1 MSRAD
6 PISAR
11 APVWVGSVSAAILM
25 IGFGVWAAAVPIDGA
40 VLATGEVDTSSNR
53 RFIQHSEGG
62 MVAEVA
68 VREGQEVVAG
78 QVLIRL
84 QDPNVEMQ
92 WDLVTGQLEE
102 ARARSLRLT
111 AERDDTDWPSMP
123 EVPLAQGSEVMAAQR
138 RLFDARR
145 EAQGRQLEQLS
156 DRQAQTEAQIL
167 GLGAQDEA
175 MVLEAALLA
184 AELAQQRD
192 LQDRGLT
199 QMSRVTALEREAV
212 RLEGR
217 RAALSARASELRGL
231 VADIGHQIE
240 ALRASR
246 RDEAIGLLA
255 ETGAQLVELTA
266 RRAALAERRALLQI
280 RTPVAG
286 VIYGM
291 VPMADGM
298 VLRPGEPLMQVLER
312 SQTPRLTFR
321 VRPQDIDDV
330 HVGQVATVQFPGMD
344 ATLSGLDA
352 VVTAISAATFS
363 DDRTGVPFF
372 RVDMELTPDA
382 LRTIQ
387 DLPVLPGLSAQA
399 FLSTGARTPLAY
411 FLSPIAEQFNRAMR
425 DP

>member
-1 MSRAD
+1 
-6 PISAR
+6 
-11 APVWVGSVSAAILM
+11 
-25 IGFGVWAAAVPIDGA
+25 
-40 VLATGEVDTSSNR
+40 
-53 RFIQHSEGG
+53 
-62 MVAEVA
+62 
-68 VREGQEVVAG
+68 
-78 QVLIRL
+78 
-84 QDPNVEMQ
+84 
-92 WDLVTGQLEE
+92 
-102 ARARSLRLT
+102 
-111 AERDDTDWPSMP
+111 MP

-330 HVGQVATVQFPGMD
+330 HVVQVATVQFPGMD